1 MDMGMVYILGKAVW
15 QPLLKIYKLWL
26 HSIISGSIAYKTKN
40 TNLHKY
46 GMYTGF
52 YGSII
57 FIALPPKKIILKKLH
72 HILGMYRQITDYVS
86 EYKNASEV
94 IQLYKD

>member
-26 HSIISGSIAYKTKN
+26 HSIISGSIDYKTKN

-57 FIALPPKKIILKKLH
+57 FIALPPKKNNPQKTTS
-72 HILGMYRQITDYVS
+72 HIGYVSTDYRLCIRV
-86 EYKNASEV
+86 
-94 IQLYKD
+94 